1 MKNKDRSI
9 LSILHLFVTMFKIG
23 LFTFGGGYSMI
34 NILEREFVEKNKWL
48 NEEEF
53 LDIITISQST
63 PGPIA
68 INAATYIGYKIY
80 GFFGSLFA
88 TVAICVPS
96 FVIIFM
102 ISLFYDEF
110 LSIKIVYS
118 AFKGIQ
124 SCVVFM
130 IISAGIRMFK
140 KLDKT
145 KVSYILFFLTIMIFC
160 VFSYLGIAFSTVY
173 YIIAG
178 ASIGIIIYFI
188 NTYLTARNNDY
199 KGEKSI

>member
-1 MKNKDRSI
+1 MKNKNRSI
-9 LSILHLFVTMFKIG
+9 LLSLRLFAIMFKIG

-48 NEEEF
+48 DGEEF

-68 INAATYIGYKIY
+68 INAATYIGYRIY
-80 GFFGSLFA
+80 GFFGSLLA
-88 TVAICVPS
+88 TVAVCVPS

-110 LSIKIVYS
+110 LSIKTVDA

-124 SCVVFM
+124 SCVVFL

-140 KLDKT
+140 KLNKT
-145 KVSYILFFLTIMIFC
+145 KSSYILFSLTVIIFC
-160 VFSYLGIAFSTVY
+160 VFSYLGIVFSTVY

-178 ASIGIIIYFI
+178 ACIGIVIYFV
-188 NTYLTARNNDY
+188 NTYLTARNKN
-199 KGEKSI
+199 KGEKSV